1 MISNQTHEPV
11 LPKFSQY
18 LNITIEKLKNHPSK
32 LMGVSVPEKITRV
45 SLTLPQAM
53 LDELD
58 RSLKA
63 QRYASRS
70 EAVRDALRDF
80 LASYR
85 WRSELKGEQ
94 LGAILVMYEHDVR
107 GLTDKLMDIQH
118 ESASFISAVQHLHV
132 DAKNCLEVLIVRGSA
147 ERIRQLVNRL
157 GAQRGVKHAK
167 LVVV

>member
-1 MISNQTHEPV
+1 MV
-11 LPKFSQY
+11 R
-18 LNITIEKLKNHPSK
+18 
-32 LMGVSVPEKITRV
+32 KITRV
-45 SLTLPQAM
+45 SLTLPED
-53 LDELD
+53 LLNELD
-58 RSLKA
+58 RSLHA

-107 GLTDKLMDIQH
+107 GLTDELMDIQH

-132 DAKNCLEVLIVRGSA
+132 DSKNCLEVLIVKGPA
-147 ERIRQLVNRL
+147 EGIRKLVDRL
-157 GAQRGVKHAK
+157 GALRGVKQTR